1 MAWKY
6 MQYNGETGKRR
17 TVEGSGGGASS
28 FSELE
33 DVNFSDL
40 QNGQVPK
47 YNSTTQ
53 KWENADESGG
63 SSTLAGLSDVALS
76 SLSDGQILMY
86 DAADD
91 KWVNSRIGG
100 LTKRWSGNIPANSYV
115 DIDCSNYVSEG
126 GTFIFVPQSTNHFGA
141 VLVVLNEWATNVTSY
156 SIGGVNVNNYSFS
169 RPSAKHIRISM
180 NDKYTRYAMLYQF
193 T

>member
-6 MQYNGETGKRR
+6 MQYNGETGKKR
-17 TVEGSGGGASS
+17 TVGGGSGEASS
-28 FSELE
+28 FSELA

-40 QNGQVPK
+40 QNGQIPK
-47 YNSTTQ
+47 YNSDTE
-53 KWENADESGG
+53 KWENADES
-63 SSTLAGLSDVALS
+63 S
-76 SLSDGQILMY
+76 
-86 DAADD
+86 
-91 KWVNSRIGG
+91 G
-100 LTKRWSGNIPANSYV
+100 LTKRWSGNIPANGYV
-115 DIDCSNYVSEG
+115 DIDCSSYVSEG

-180 NDKYTRYAMLYQF
+180 NNQYTRYAMLYQF